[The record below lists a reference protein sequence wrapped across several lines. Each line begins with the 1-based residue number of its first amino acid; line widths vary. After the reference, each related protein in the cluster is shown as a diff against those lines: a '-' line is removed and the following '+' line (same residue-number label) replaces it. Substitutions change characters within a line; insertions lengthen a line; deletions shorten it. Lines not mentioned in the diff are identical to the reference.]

1 MVISQNLQSGAR
13 WLILIFS
20 RFVNMLRDGNNN
32 NNNNNS
38 NNNNNNNNCNNNNN
52 NNSNNNNDFIN
63 DGAISV
69 NSLSAS
75 QISTTSFPGSLIL
88 SPMGR

>member
-1 MVISQNLQSGAR
+1 MVISQTLQSGAR

-32 NNNNNS
+32 NSNN

-52 NNSNNNNDFIN
+52 NNNSNNNNEFID

-75 QISTTSFPGSLIL
+75 QISSVCVIVIL
-88 SPMGR
+88 SWKRGY